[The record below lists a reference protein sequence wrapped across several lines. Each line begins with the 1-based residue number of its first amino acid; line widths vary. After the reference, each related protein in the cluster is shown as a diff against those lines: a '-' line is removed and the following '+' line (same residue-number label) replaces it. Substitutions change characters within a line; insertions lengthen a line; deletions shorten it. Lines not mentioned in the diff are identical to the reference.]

1 MQPGGRKKVTTPRG
15 NVPKTG
21 PQRTTRREPGRKVTC
36 NISVQFGL
44 IAEVDRIAAATKSKT
59 GLQMD
64 RSKLLG
70 MLSELLL
77 EAEEHL
83 TLERVCTPHN
93 FKAAVAD
100 AIAEKRAVEA
110 RSRWP
115 RKRAGRR

>member
-1 MQPGGRKKVTTPRG
+1 VITSRG
-15 NVPKTG
+15 KSAKTG
-21 PQRTTRREPGRKVTC
+21 PQRTTSRELGRRVTR
-36 NISVQFGL
+36 NISVQLGL

-83 TLERVCTPHN
+83 TLEHVYTPQN
-93 FKAAVAD
+93 FKAALAD
-100 AIAEKRAVEA
+100 AIGASA
-110 RSRWP
+110 RSTSGAGGP
-115 RKRAGRR
+115 RKRPGRR

>member
-1 MQPGGRKKVTTPRG
+1 MTAARGKSTRTPL
-15 NVPKTG
+15 
-21 PQRTTRREPGRKVTC
+21 QRTKRQELGRKVTR

-44 IAEVDRIAAATKSKT
+44 IVEIDRIAAVMKSKT

-83 TLERVCTPHN
+83 TLEHVYTPQN
-93 FKAAVAD
+93 FKAALGK
-100 AIAEKRAVEA
+100 AIGASA
-110 RSRWP
+110 RSN
-115 RKRAGRR
+115 RAAGGGRNSEGRR